1 MTVKPIIAEPI
12 VKANAQ
18 GDPAPQAAPS
28 KTEAVQV
35 DDAQDMLCTVC
46 NWVYEPAIGEPN
58 QDVAAGT
65 AWNDVPDFFLCP
77 ECGLGKD
84 VFVAVAQSKAS

>member
-1 MTVKPIIAEPI
+1 
-12 VKANAQ
+12 
-18 GDPAPQAAPS
+18 
-28 KTEAVQV
+28 
-35 DDAQDMLCTVC
+35 MLCTVC